1 MTPMFAVENFADF
14 VVGMEWGYGP
24 VLDGVPEP
32 EDLPLEWNFAGARSR
47 ADIEYG
53 SIDAAA
59 SPRTRRL
66 FYLTT
71 LMTGTAPWPASNEA
85 AELFQILKPVGSP
98 ERYQFQDWR
107 NRAVRLGE
115 DDFLSAVYSR
125 PGEAYILLANFQ
137 PKARESLC
145 RIDPRAF
152 PNPMASVR
160 SAALVDKQKAT
171 PINLKNLMGR
181 GERILL
187 PADGVRLL
195 HLM

>member
-1 MTPMFAVENFADF
+1 MFAMENFADF

-24 VLDGVPEP
+24 LLDAVPKP

-53 SIDAAA
+53 SIDDAA
-59 SPRTRRL
+59 SPRIRRL

-71 LMTGTAPWPASNEA
+71 LMTGTAPVPTSYEA
-85 AELFQILKPVGSP
+85 AELFQILKPLANL

-107 NRAVRLGE
+107 NRAVTFGD
-115 DDFLSAVYSR
+115 DDFLSAIYSR
-125 PGEAYILLANFQ
+125 PGEAYILLANLR
-137 PKARESLC
+137 PKAREAVC

-152 PNPMASVR
+152 QNPMASVR
-160 SAALVDKQKAT
+160 SAALVDKQKAN
-171 PINLKNLMGR
+171 PIDLTNLIGK
-181 GERILL
+181 GEKILL

-195 HLM
+195 HLEA